1 MCCTYCSVWGCAIM
15 SKEIRGRRSFPLW
28 GKLCAVFLS
37 ISILILP
44 CLASEVGTPFYVQA
58 YGYAIRRGSSSV
70 DVENAN
76 WNTSYH
82 HSADSTLFTHLA
94 ISQSN
99 GAQLLPYFG
108 FTLESGADSSLMTM
122 QDNYTY
128 DLSFTL
134 SSNQS
139 QAAISLDSP
148 DDDLFFFLT
157 QENVEHMPAQ
167 TPLSSFASC
176 KDYTLSRS
184 YTISRDSN
192 NNNVT
197 FNIVFRTGS
206 NVSAEN
212 FYYFSPLI
220 GLVNPNSSVRYYDLT
235 LNSGTGTYDLDGS
248 VYQEKVLGQLT
259 DLKNDVNSGFNQ
271 THEDLQGVQ
280 QSVDDLQNNLNSID
294 QSIVSGNQQAHEDSQ
309 ALQNKLEQMQQEE
322 KELAE
327 NNGNTDESQEAVK
340 STLSI
345 DDFKGAFESLLS
357 AMTYYGTDCKWTFP
371 SSGDVPFIGHL
382 WDEHEIDFGYWISV
396 LPDGIKKVVNFISCL
411 GVALVIITEI
421 RSLYYIIVGKGE

>member
-1 MCCTYCSVWGCAIM
+1 M
-15 SKEIRGRRSFPLW
+15 RGRRSFPLW

-58 YGYAIRRGSSSV
+58 YGYAIRRGTSSV

-82 HSADSTLFTHLA
+82 HSSDSTLFTHLSIA
-94 ISQSN
+94 QSN

-280 QSVDDLQNNLNSID
+280 GSIEAGQHQQHQDAEDLKNNLNSID
-294 QSIVSGNQQAHEDSQ
+294 QSVIAGNQQAHEDSQ
-309 ALQNKLEQMQQEE
+309 ALQNKLEQMQQQE
-322 KELAE
+322 KEEAT
-327 NNGNTDESQEAVK
+327 NNGDSEEGQEAIK
-340 STLSI
+340 SALSI
-345 DDFKGAFESLLS
+345 DDFKDSVSSLFSALS
-357 AMTYYGTDCKWTFP
+357 YTGTDSSWTFP
-371 SSGDVPFIGHL
+371 DSGDIPFIGHL
-382 WDEHEIDFGYWISV
+382 WSSQTIDFSYWISV
-396 LPDGIKKVVNFISCL
+396 LPFPLKSAVNFVFVFGC
-411 GVALVIITEI
+411 VFVIIYDI
-421 RSLYYIIVGKGE
+421 KSLIKIFNKGDDD